1 MYIDFINVFKT
12 IADEI
17 NQNGTFYHGRVSDAN
32 LAIDKLP
39 LPQIHV
45 YPFKVAPINKN
56 YGLDNAPNI
65 LLAFIFQDSPN
76 SSDTERDAIINLADT
91 MQRAFRSKLDE
102 LSLDYTN
109 YEAEPFFKQF
119 SGVTSG
125 MFVRFNMTLK
135 VTAC

>member
-17 NQNGTFYHGRVSDAN
+17 NPNGTFYHGRVSDAN
-32 LAIDKLP
+32 LAIDKQP

>member
-17 NQNGTFYHGRVSDAN
+17 NPDGTFYHGRVSDAN

-65 LLAFIFQDSPN
+65 LLGFIFQDSPN
-76 SSDTERDAIINLADT
+76 SSDTERDAIINEADI
-91 MQRAFRSKLDE
+91 MQRAFRSKLDD
-102 LSLDYTN
+102 LQIDYTR

>member
-17 NQNGTFYHGRVSDAN
+17 NPNGTFYHGRVSDAN

-56 YGLDNAPNI
+56 YTLDNAPNI

-102 LSLDYTN
+102 LDLDYTN